1 MKASPRYRRLL
12 WLHPSGPDR
21 EELHA
26 TLLDI
31 HADGATGPT
40 WRAQLGIV
48 VLCVQR
54 TNRIASRGR
63 QVAFASVAIL
73 CLALP
78 WGVHEHS
85 PGFAPSHLFMPATV
99 VVLLALVGTSYLLS
113 TRRWS
118 APTRDRLDK
127 KAP

>member
-1 MKASPRYRRLL
+1 MKASPRYQRLL
-12 WLHPSGPDR
+12 WLHPPGQDR

-31 HADGATGPT
+31 HADGRSRPT

-48 VLCVQR
+48 VLSVQR
-54 TNRIASRGR
+54 LNRIASRGR
-63 QVAFASVAIL
+63 RVGFVAVAFL

-78 WGVHEHS
+78 WVVHERS
-85 PGFAPSHLFMPATV
+85 PGFAPSHLFFPATV
-99 VVLLALVGTSYLLS
+99 VALLAVVGTSYLLS

-118 APTRDRLDK
+118 APTRNSLDK
-127 KAP
+127 RRP